1 MAYEKYLDKL
11 LAQQENLPTDTIFK
25 ILTGYSWRELA
36 KAKIANN
43 KLKGVNSG
51 SLPEDYK
58 STRKTR
64 VAGKAYSL
72 LCRWIGI
79 KFHNDPSGLNID
91 QSHDIED
98 FFNWF
103 VGDKILEKLESQIA
117 EYKAPKRALEFIG
130 YLNLSKVQEQDSVKK
145 VDKTKKN
152 TFPAPDGTKWQDV
165 SIGFNNKVQI
175 TIAIS
180 KVKSIFTVE
189 EWSKVMPSKK
199 SSDFLSII
207 IGNSGVFHKGSFK
220 GAQLKNYNQY
230 LSNLR
235 TELKSLFNIDE
246 DPFKVNKPSGGHQTL
261 FSCHNEIMLPTE
273 SSDLSPE
280 DNTPKG
286 IKKQTD
292 AYQ

>member
-1 MAYEKYLDKL
+1 MKTQSRLYPDWGSV
-11 LAQQENLPTDTIFK
+11 FF
-25 ILTGYSWRELA
+25 R
-36 KAKIANN
+36 IANADY
-43 KLKGVNSG
+43 LWNSWLRFFG
-51 SLPEDYK
+51 ETPQ
-58 STRKTR
+58 
-64 VAGKAYSL
+64 VL
-72 LCRWIGI
+72 LRS
-79 KFHNDPSGLNID
+79 HNHHHRSRLRLEWPGLNIG

-152 TFPAPDGTKWQDV
+152 IFPAPDGTKWQDV

-199 SSDFLSII
+199 SSNFLSII
-207 IGNSGVFHKGSFK
+207 ISNSGVFHKGSFK

-246 DPFKVNKPSGGHQTL
+246 DPFKVNKPSGHQTL
-261 FSCHNEIMLPTE
+261 FACYSELMPSTE
-273 SSDLSPE
+273 YPSLSPE
-280 DNTPKG
+280 DNTPKE